1 MGFDIFES
9 FQQQPSLAELLRNW
23 KTPVKT
29 EPDVLR
35 GINELISMQVLTNQL
50 LTQIATVQA
59 GKQTAFISQ
68 GQRANEAA
76 NFDEAAGPVR
86 LLSQRVDEL
95 EKKLDEATKKAGAAA
110 GARG

>member
-1 MGFDIFES
+1 MGLNTFEA
-9 FQQQPSLAELLRNW
+9 FQQPSVIDFLRNW
-23 KTPVKT
+23 PSPVKT

-50 LTQIATVQA
+50 LNQIATAQT
-59 GKQTAFISQ
+59 GKQTAFIGQ
-68 GQRANEAA
+68 TQRANEWAA
-76 NFDEAAGPVR
+76 FDESVGQVR

-95 EKKLDEATKKAGAAA
+95 EKKLDEATKKAAGAAG